1 MSPAINGDHIL
12 ITTFDQGEGIMK
24 GITGK
29 IIKRSLFCVIAVIL
43 TLMLPEGCRGP
54 GRVFKIGIAAQPQR
68 DAIPLA
74 GLKAGMAELGYIE
87 GKNLKYI
94 SKDIIIEDEKLIY
107 AQVKELLAQ
116 DVDVLFV
123 SGLAGG
129 TAKALTKG
137 TNIPVLFCGAA
148 DPVRDG
154 MVESLNHP
162 GGNITGVRAVD
173 SLSKTLEWL
182 TIIKPGVKKIWM
194 PYDPDDQFSAYDASS
209 TAKTAG
215 QLNVDL
221 LLQEVHS
228 VKETVAAIE
237 NLPKDVEAAFIIPS
251 RVLFPGSH
259 EIFQAAI
266 NRGLLTGSSVA
277 SDEAVLIVLTTD
289 FFDAGKKTA
298 RLAHQIFQGI
308 KPSDIPVETP
318 ESILTINL
326 KTAEKIGLTIPEKY
340 LMLAQKIIR

>member
-1 MSPAINGDHIL
+1 M
-12 ITTFDQGEGIMK
+12 EE
-24 GITGK
+24 ITGK
-29 IIKRSLFCVIAVIL
+29 IIKKSLFCVIAVIL

-54 GRVFKIGIAAQPQR
+54 IRVFKIGIAAHPER

-74 GLKAGMAELGYIE
+74 GLRAGLVELGYIE

-116 DVDVLFV
+116 DLDVLFV
-123 SGLAGG
+123 SGRAGG
-129 TAKALTKG
+129 VARELIKG
-137 TNIPVLFCGAA
+137 TNIPLLFCGDA
-148 DPVRDG
+148 DPVGDG
-154 MVESLNHP
+154 MVESLSHP

-182 TIIKPGVKKIWM
+182 TIIKPGLKKIWM
-194 PYDPDDQFSAYDASS
+194 PYDPDDQFAGYDVTRAE
-209 TAKTAG
+209 KTAG
-215 QLNVDL
+215 QLSVEL
-221 LLQEVHS
+221 LHQKIHS

-237 NLPKDVEAAFIIPS
+237 NLPKDVDAVFINLS
-251 RVLFPGSH
+251 RILFPGSR

-266 NRGLLTGSSVA
+266 NRGLLTGSSIE
-277 SDEAVLIVLTTD
+277 SDDALVVLTTD